1 MRLTDCF
8 TGLFAYTAFLVKP
21 ENNAITTFEQAYA
34 DIDRLISESES
45 LREKGNFAITD
56 FDLARFAVFSWMD
69 EMILSSTWQGKD
81 MWLREQLQRRHFQ
94 TADAGEIFFEKL
106 NAVGPHQR
114 DVREVYYLC
123 LAMGFTGRYCNQGDD
138 FLLDQLKMSN
148 LKVMT
153 GSAMGIPEIN
163 KETLF
168 PDAYSSQSFQDEKG
182 TYKKEKMSMFTL
194 LCLGAPVGLFGILFV
209 IYRFILSNIGNNL
222 INTVP

>member
-21 ENNAITTFEQAYA
+21 ENATMTTFEQAYA
-34 DIDRLISESES
+34 DIDRLISDSEN
-45 LREKGNFAITD
+45 LCEKGNFAKMD

-69 EMILSSTWQGKD
+69 EKILSSSWQGKD
-81 MWLREQLQRRHFQ
+81 MWLREQLQRRYYQ

-123 LAMGFTGRYCNQGDD
+123 LAMGFSGRYCNQGDD
-138 FLLDQLKMSN
+138 FLLDQLKISN
-148 LKVMT
+148 LKVLT
-153 GSAMGIPEIN
+153 GSSMGVPGIN

-168 PDAYSSQSFQDEKG
+168 PEAYSSQSFGDEKG
-182 TYKKEKMSMFTL
+182 TYGKEKMSMFTL
-194 LCLGAPVGLFGILFV
+194 LCLGAPVGLYGILFI

-222 INTVP
+222 ISTVP